1 MQKIVILK
9 RRFPSVI
16 YETVKGNV
24 DEQVA
29 KEVLTRHNKNIKDVY
44 AIIQDGTQIVIG
56 YWQYEYTS
64 IFADD
69 AVIQDI
75 KDGKAYSGWQ
85 ILRVIELN
93 K

>member
-1 MQKIVILK
+1 MK
-9 RRFPSVI
+9 
-16 YETVKGNV
+16 ENV

-29 KEVLTRHNKNIKDVY
+29 KEVLTRHNKNPKDVY
-44 AIIQDGTQIVIG
+44 AIIQDRTQIVIG

-64 IFADD
+64 IIADD

-75 KDGKAYSGWQ
+75 KDGKAYSGWEML
-85 ILRVIELN
+85 IVIELN